1 MLKFDT
7 KGFLQPSTVI
17 KSSIYELKYYFVDSI
32 NSKTRNENYEK
43 YIHYSSELKK
53 VVKQETLNQWI
64 DGSFV
69 TKIKNPKDI
78 DLVTFIDFETRIK
91 YSNQLV
97 KFEAKGANEIFGVD
111 AYIVTI
117 FPEKHRNHF
126 YFLSDKAYWME
137 RFSKSR
143 RDKNGMKH
151 PKGFL
156 EIIF

>member
-1 MLKFDT
+1 MINFNS
-7 KGFLQPSTVI
+7 KGFLQPCTII
-17 KSSIYELKYYFVDSI
+17 KSSIDELKYFFVDSI
-32 NSKTRNENYEK
+32 HSKTRNENFEK

-53 VVKQETLNQWI
+53 VVKQESLNQWI

-69 TKIKNPKDI
+69 TTAKNPKDI
-78 DLVTFIDFETRIK
+78 DLVTFIDFETRKK

-111 AYIVTI
+111 AYIVTV

-143 RDKNGMKH
+143 RDKNGIKH
-151 PKGFL
+151 AKGFL
-156 EIIF
+156 EINF